1 MLKNRTMKKKM
12 ITMALSLILLSG
24 CGASKSTPDTCCE
37 EKVLVTQREADEK
50 LLNGLLF
57 ALITYAIFS
66 IVK

>member
-1 MLKNRTMKKKM
+1 
-12 ITMALSLILLSG
+12 MALSLILLSG